1 MYGAGT
7 LYIIRHCVYQPRSF
21 EFDPRGILHTEG
33 GLVKKGEFR
42 EGTHTAHGNH
52 RSKTICRTN
61 IGVCAFDPHGP
72 CGSNAQTPIFVR
84 QIVFDL
90 WLPCAVWVP
99 SLNSPFLTRSPSIG
113 PGMFLAL
120 FFDINRKH
128 NPPHHA
134 RGHRGGPG
142 YRPNIGKC
150 SLFPSLTT
158 QIGPK
163 APVRGPRGLVPHPLY
178 GPGIFLVFFHPNR
191 EHKPLRSAQG
201 REGRALWPPHFR
213 PKRAR
218 WAARAP
224 PVARLFTAS
233 SRF

>member
-1 MYGAGT
+1 MLILYGAVLFT
-7 LYIIRHCVYQPRSF
+7 ELRHIFTSGNAAFQLPQP
-21 EFDPRGILHTEG
+21 
-33 GLVKKGEFR
+33 
-42 EGTHTAHGNH
+42 
-52 RSKTICRTN
+52 
-61 IGVCAFDPHGP
+61 
-72 CGSNAQTPIFVR
+72 
-84 QIVFDL
+84 
-90 WLPCAVWVP
+90 
-99 SLNSPFLTRSPSIG
+99 NSPKAPVRPPGGVVSHPPIG
-113 PGMFLAL
+113 PGMFWAL

-128 NPPHHA
+128 NPLRRA

-150 SLFPSLTT
+150 SLFPALTT
-158 QIGPK
+158 QKRPFGDLEGWYRTPYM
-163 APVRGPRGLVPHPLY
+163 GQEFFWY
-178 GPGIFLVFFHPNR
+178 FFHPNR